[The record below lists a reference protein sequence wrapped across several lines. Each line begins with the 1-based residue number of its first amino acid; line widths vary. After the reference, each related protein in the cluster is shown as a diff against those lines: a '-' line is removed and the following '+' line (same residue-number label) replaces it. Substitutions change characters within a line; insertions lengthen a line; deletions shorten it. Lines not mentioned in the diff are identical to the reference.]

1 MTKRTVLR
9 PAGLPAAE
17 ERTYGIRYGNWVFV
31 SAIMATDFRSG
42 LAPQVHGN
50 PAIPLAGEEVTIRET
65 KYIYKTIQAVLATA
79 GTDIQKGVRIDQFP
93 VSRNAVDPYH
103 VARKNILEA
112 PRPASTSVDILG
124 LLSPDASIQVEM
136 IAIVP
141 APGFEKE
148 GIKADQ
154 IPQPLAGYSPAIRA
168 GDFVFLAG
176 QVPTDWKSG
185 IAPEARVD
193 PNFWEGSR
201 IERETRYIL
210 KNMAL
215 TLEAAGSS
223 MPNVVKAQVYLT
235 NINDLPRLDRIWREA
250 FPKDPPART
259 IYPVRS
265 LGVTESCIEINFVGV
280 ADNGKTRKDVVSTG
294 AARRP
299 IFHESQA
306 IRAGEFL
313 FLSGLMAADESGLV
327 DAARINPGYPY
338 ESDSAAVQMD
348 DIMTQAQ
355 AICRAA
361 GTDLSRALRM
371 LNVHTDLNEYYR
383 AAQIRRRFFTDGEPA
398 SATIL
403 VAAPFQIPGCSIMAD
418 LWVAMEA

>member
-1 MTKRTVLR
+1 MSKRTILR
-9 PAGLPAAE
+9 PAGLPAADE
-17 ERTYGIRYGNWVFV
+17 QTYGIRYGNWVFT
-31 SAIMATDFRSG
+31 SAIMASDFRTG
-42 LAPQVHGN
+42 LVPQVRGN
-50 PAIPLAGEEVTIRET
+50 PAIPLAGEEATIRET
-65 KYIYKTIQAVLATA
+65 GYIYEVLQAVLAVA
-79 GTDIQKGVRIDQFP
+79 GTDIQNGVRIDQFP
-93 VSRNAVDPYH
+93 VSRAAVDPYH
-103 VARKNILEA
+103 VARKTILQP

-124 LLSPDASIQVEM
+124 LLAPDASIQVEM

-141 APGFEKE
+141 TPEFQKQ
-148 GIKADQ
+148 GINTDK

-235 NINDLPRLDRIWREA
+235 DINDLPRLDRVWREA
-250 FPKDPPART
+250 FPDNPPART

-265 LGVTESCIEINFVGV
+265 LGVTESCVEINFVAVTDKG
-280 ADNGKTRKDVVSTG
+280 ATRKEIISTD
-294 AARRP
+294 AARAP
-299 IFHESQA
+299 IFHEPQA
-306 IRAGEFL
+306 VRAGEFL
-313 FLSGLMAADESGLV
+313 FLSGLMAADENGLV
-327 DAARINPGYPY
+327 EAARIHPGYPY
-338 ESDSAAVQMD
+338 DRDSAAAQME
-348 DIMTQAQ
+348 DILTQAQ

-361 GTDLSRALRM
+361 GTDISRALRV
-371 LNVHTDLNEYYR
+371 LNVHTDLNEYVR
-383 AAQIRRRFFTDGEPA
+383 AAQVRRRTFSAGEPA
-398 SATIL
+398 SATIR
-403 VAAPFQIPGCSIMAD
+403 VAAPLQIPGCSILTD
-418 LWVAMEA
+418 LWVAMEP

>member
-1 MTKRTVLR
+1 MTKRTVLK
-9 PAGLPAAE
+9 PTGLPAAAE
-17 ERTYGIRYGNWVFV
+17 QTYGVRYGNWVFV

-42 LAPQVHGN
+42 LVPQVRGN

-65 KYIYKTIQAVLATA
+65 KYIYQTIQTVLAAA
-79 GTDIQKGVRIDQFP
+79 GTDIQNGVRIDQYP
-93 VSRNAVDPYH
+93 VSRSAVDPYH
-103 VARKNILEA
+103 VARKNILKP

-124 LLSPDASIQVEM
+124 LLSPEATIQVET

-141 APGFEKE
+141 APGFQKE
-148 GIKADQ
+148 GINTDK
-154 IPQPLAGYSPAIRA
+154 IPQPLAGYSPAVRA

-223 MPNVVKAQVYLT
+223 MPNVVKAGVYLT
-235 NINDLPRLDRIWREA
+235 DIDDLPRFDRVWREA
-250 FPKDPPART
+250 FPDAPPART
-259 IYPVRS
+259 VFPIRS
-265 LGVTESCIEINFVGV
+265 LGVTESCVEINFVAV
-280 ADNGKTRKDVVSTG
+280 TDDGKTKKEIISTKS
-294 AARRP
+294 ARSP

-306 IRAGEFL
+306 VRAGEFL
-313 FLSGLMAADESGLV
+313 FLSGLMAADENGLI

-338 ESDSAAVQMD
+338 DRNTAASQMD
-348 DIMTQAQ
+348 DIMAQAQ

-361 GTDLSRALRM
+361 GTDIGRALRV
-371 LNVHTDLNEYYR
+371 LNVHTNLNEYY
-383 AAQIRRRFFTDGEPA
+383 AAKEVRRRCFPDGEPA
-398 SATIL
+398 TATIL
-403 VAAPFQIPGCSIMAD
+403 VAAPLQIPGCSILTD
-418 LWVAMEA
+418 LWVAMEP